1 MTVVVNLTLGFDLP
15 ELRFRSLLD
24 HILIQKR
31 FAVLRILWWCMRVPF
46 WEGLS
51 LAWSRG

>member
-1 MTVVVNLTLGFDLP
+1 MTVVVSLTLGFDLL
-15 ELRFRSLLD
+15 EVRFRSLLD

-31 FAVLRILWWCMRVPF
+31 FAVFRILWWCIRVLF
-46 WEGLS
+46 WEDLS

>member
-1 MTVVVNLTLGFDLP
+1 MTVVVSLALDFDLP

-31 FAVLRILWWCMRVPF
+31 FAVFRILWWCMRVLF